1 MRLFQNTSL
10 RRKQTLIILL
20 TSSIVLLLACAAFV
34 AYDVATFRRQLVRDV
49 SVLADVI
56 GNNCAAAL
64 DFNDPKAAGETLGSL
79 RAKPDIITACIYD
92 RHRELFAQYQRD
104 GTNAVAA
111 LPNIK
116 ASGHEFTRE
125 EMHLFKPII
134 VGGETVGFIYLA
146 HDLRQLEQRLTSY
159 VGIAALVLAAALL
172 VAFGLSLWLQRVV
185 SDPILRLAQVARS
198 VALEKNY
205 SVRATRQSHDELGQL
220 VDGFNEMLA
229 QIQARDTALETAR
242 QDREKRAAERTA
254 ELEIIHK
261 QLLEASRRGGMA
273 EIAANVLHNVGN
285 VLNSVNISTGLIAE
299 NVKQSR
305 TASLARVVALLREHA
320 PDLGTFITNDPHGKH
335 VPAHLAQLSEQ
346 FLADQ
351 AALVGELD
359 SLRRNID
366 HIKEIVAMQE
376 SYATFGGVKEM
387 VNVAE
392 LVEDSL
398 HMNERALSRH
408 DVAVVR
414 EFETVP
420 RVNVEKHK
428 ILQILVNLVRNAKYA
443 CDESG
448 RADKRLTVRVA
459 NGAGRI
465 RISVADNGVGIPPEN
480 LTRIFNHGFTT
491 RKDGHGFGLHS
502 AALAAKEMGGSLT
515 VHSDGPG
522 TGATFTLELPLPDAG
537 GRA

>member
-1 MRLFQNTSL
+1 MRIFQNASL
-10 RRKQTLIILL
+10 RRKQVLIIML

-34 AYDVATFRRQLVRDV
+34 AYDVVTFRQQLVGDV

-56 GNNCAAAL
+56 GNNCTAAL
-64 DFNDPKAAGETLGSL
+64 DFSDPKSAGETLAAL
-79 RAKPDIITACIYD
+79 RAEPDIITACIYD
-92 RHRELFAQYQRD
+92 RRGKLFAHYQRD
-104 GTNAVAA
+104 GTSVLAA
-111 LPNIK
+111 LADVK
-116 ASGHEFTRE
+116 SSGHEFTRE
-125 EMHLFKPII
+125 ELHLFKPII
-134 VGGETVGFIYLA
+134 VGGETAGFIYLA
-146 HDLRQLEQRLTSY
+146 HDLRQLEQRLASY
-159 VGIAALVLAAALL
+159 VGIAVLVLAVALL
-172 VAFGLSLWLQRVV
+172 VTFGLSLLFQRVV

-205 SVRATRQSHDELGQL
+205 SVRATRQSNDELGQL

-242 QDREKRAAERTA
+242 ADREKRAAERTA
-254 ELEIIHK
+254 ELEIIHQ
-261 QLLEASRRGGMA
+261 QLVEASRRGGMA

-285 VLNSVNISTGLIAE
+285 VLNSINISTGLIAE

-305 TASLARVVALLREHA
+305 AASLARVVALLREHA
-320 PDLGTFITNDPHGKH
+320 PDLGTFITNDPKGKN
-335 VPAHLAQLSEQ
+335 VPALLARLSEQ

-351 AALVGELD
+351 AALTGELD

-376 SYATFGGVKEM
+376 SYATFGGVKETI
-387 VNVAE
+387 NVTD

-398 HMNERALSRH
+398 HMNERALNRH
-408 DVAVVR
+408 DVAVIR

-443 CDESG
+443 CDASG

-459 NGAGRI
+459 GGTGRI
-465 RISVADNGVGIPPEN
+465 MISVTDNGIGIPPEN

-491 RKDGHGFGLHS
+491 RKGGHGFGLHS
-502 AALAAKEMGGSLT
+502 AALAAREMGGSLT

-537 GRA
+537 GLK